1 MSTASVSRPRGFRLP
16 ASLRGWDGASRA
28 VLLLVLAVVLVTFA
42 DYGVTWDE
50 PRQNRYGELALG
62 YYCSRGADHA
72 VFSYFDLYLY
82 GAAFDL
88 LAALVNT
95 VSPLGVYETRHLLN
109 ALVGIAG
116 LAGTWRLARELAG
129 PRVGFLAMTL
139 LTATPDWYGHMYNNP
154 KDIPFAAAMT
164 WGTFVLLR
172 LARQL
177 PRPAPG
183 AALGFGALTG
193 LAVATRV
200 VGGLLAVY
208 AAVVLGAWAVGRVRA
223 AGWGPALRQIGGAA
237 LPFVPAAMLA
247 WGVVFVF
254 WPWVQQAPIA
264 NPLLAVRTF
273 SHFPHNTTFLYAGE
287 LVRSTDLPWHYL
299 PGMLL
304 VRMPLP
310 VLVGLALA
318 PLAAWLRWRD
328 RDVPWAGWGL
338 LTLAIVVP
346 LALVIGT
353 GTVLYD
359 GLRHFLFLVP
369 LIVVAAAASLDS
381 LWQRV
386 PWRRVRVGLTTL
398 AVVWL
403 ALQVGDFVRVHPN
416 QYILYNPMAGGISG
430 AEGRFELD
438 FWGSSL
444 KETTERLVEEV
455 VAARGEAVLDRP
467 LTVVVCGP
475 FDSVRPYVPETWE
488 VLDARTARSG
498 DLFVALSK
506 VRCRLHGRGKI
517 LVRTEEDGA
526 VLSIAGTLD

>member
-1 MSTASVSRPRGFRLP
+1 MSTAAVSRPRGFRLP

-28 VLLLVLAVVLVTFA
+28 LLLLVLAVVLVTFT

-95 VSPLGVYETRHLLN
+95 VSPLEVYETRHLLN

-129 PRVGFLAMTL
+129 PRVGFLALTL
-139 LTATPDWYGHMYNNP
+139 LTVTPDWYGHMYNNP

-177 PRPAPG
+177 PRPALG

-200 VGGLLAVY
+200 VGGLLIVY
-208 AAVVLGAWAVGRVRA
+208 AAVVLGAWAAGRVRA
-223 AGWGPALRQIGGAA
+223 DGWGPAARSVGRAA
-237 LPFVPAAMLA
+237 LPFAPAAVLA
-247 WGVVFVF
+247 WGVVLVF

-304 VRMPLP
+304 VRLPLP
-310 VLVGLALA
+310 VLAGLALA
-318 PLAAWLRWRD
+318 PLAAWLRRHD
-328 RDVPWAGWGL
+328 DVPWAGWAL
-338 LTLAIVVP
+338 LTLAVVLP

-353 GTVLYD
+353 ETVLYD

-369 LIVVAAAASLDS
+369 LMVVGAAASLDS

-386 PWRRVRVGLTTL
+386 PRRRVRGGLVGL
-398 AVVWL
+398 AVAWL
-403 ALQVGDFVRVHPN
+403 AFQVGEFVHVHPN
-416 QYILYNPMAGGISG
+416 QYILYNPVAGGTTG
-430 AEGRFELD
+430 AVGRFELD

-444 KETTERLVEEV
+444 KETTERLLEEV
-455 VAARGEAVLDRP
+455 VAAQGEAVLDRP
-467 LTVVVCGP
+467 LAVVVCGP
-475 FDSVRPYVPETWE
+475 VDSVRPYVPETWE
-488 VLDARTARSG
+488 VLDARSARSG
-498 DLFVALSK
+498 DLFVALAK
-506 VRCRLHGRGKI
+506 VSCRLHGHARV
-517 LVRTEEDGA
+517 LVRTEEEGA

>member
-1 MSTASVSRPRGFRLP
+1 MSTAAVSRPRGFRLP

-28 VLLLVLAVVLVTFA
+28 LLLLVLAVVLVTFT

-95 VSPLGVYETRHLLN
+95 VSPLEVYETRHLLN

-129 PRVGFLAMTL
+129 PRVGFLALTL
-139 LTATPDWYGHMYNNP
+139 LTVTPDWYGHMYNNP

-177 PRPAPG
+177 PRPALG

-200 VGGLLAVY
+200 VGGLLIVY
-208 AAVVLGAWAVGRVRA
+208 AAVVLGAWAAGRVRA
-223 AGWGPALRQIGGAA
+223 DGWGPAARSVGRAA
-237 LPFVPAAMLA
+237 LPFAPAAVLA
-247 WGVVFVF
+247 WGVVLVF

-304 VRMPLP
+304 VRLPLP
-310 VLVGLALA
+310 VLAGLALA
-318 PLAAWLRWRD
+318 PLAAWLRRHD
-328 RDVPWAGWGL
+328 DVPWAGWAL
-338 LTLAIVVP
+338 LTLAVVLP

-353 GTVLYD
+353 ETVLYD

-369 LIVVAAAASLDS
+369 LMVVGAAASLDS

-386 PWRRVRVGLTTL
+386 PRRRVRGGLVGL
-398 AVVWL
+398 AVAWL
-403 ALQVGDFVRVHPN
+403 AFQVGEFVHVHPN
-416 QYILYNPMAGGISG
+416 QYILYNPVAGGITG
-430 AEGRFELD
+430 AAGRFELD

-455 VAARGEAVLDRP
+455 VAAQGEAVLDRP
-467 LTVVVCGP
+467 LAVVVCGP
-475 FDSVRPYVPETWE
+475 VDSVRPYVPETWE

-498 DLFVALSK
+498 DLFVALAK
-506 VRCRLHGRGKI
+506 VSCRLHGHARV
-517 LVRTEEDGA
+517 LVRTEEEGA

>member
-1 MSTASVSRPRGFRLP
+1 MSTAAVSRPRGFRLP

-28 VLLLVLAVVLVTFA
+28 LLLLVLAVVLVTFT

-95 VSPLGVYETRHLLN
+95 VSPLEVYETRHLLN

-129 PRVGFLAMTL
+129 PRVGFLALTL
-139 LTATPDWYGHMYNNP
+139 LTVTPDWYGHMYNNP

-177 PRPAPG
+177 PRPALG

-200 VGGLLAVY
+200 VGGLLIVY
-208 AAVVLGAWAVGRVRA
+208 AAVVLGAWAAGRVRA
-223 AGWGPALRQIGGAA
+223 DGWGPAARSVGRAA
-237 LPFVPAAMLA
+237 LPFAPAAVLA
-247 WGVVFVF
+247 WGVVLVF

-304 VRMPLP
+304 VRLPLP
-310 VLVGLALA
+310 VLAGLALA
-318 PLAAWLRWRD
+318 PLAAWLRRHD
-328 RDVPWAGWGL
+328 DVPWAGWAL
-338 LTLAIVVP
+338 LTLAVVLP

-353 GTVLYD
+353 ETVLYD

-369 LIVVAAAASLDS
+369 LMVVGAAASLDS

-386 PWRRVRVGLTTL
+386 PRRRVRGGLVGL
-398 AVVWL
+398 AVAWL
-403 ALQVGDFVRVHPN
+403 AFQVGEFVHVHPN
-416 QYILYNPMAGGISG
+416 QYILYNPVAGGITG
-430 AEGRFELD
+430 AVGRFELD

-455 VAARGEAVLDRP
+455 VAAQGEAVLDRP
-467 LTVVVCGP
+467 LAVVVCGP
-475 FDSVRPYVPETWE
+475 VDSVRPYVPETWE
-488 VLDARTARSG
+488 VLDARSARSG
-498 DLFVALSK
+498 DLFVALAK
-506 VRCRLHGRGKI
+506 VSCRLHGHARV
-517 LVRTEEDGA
+517 LVRTEEEGA